1 MKKLLK
7 GANKMPPPGKGK
19 ETCGRTKGRGGGGGE
34 RREDNFW
41 PIAHY
46 YVSKIFLFTVG
57 NKDQSQVT
65 DSVISDQSHT
75 KVLQHDYLS

>member
-7 GANKMPPPGKGK
+7 GANKFTPPLNEK
-19 ETCGRTKGRGGGGGE
+19 EPAGAQRGGGGRE
-34 RREDNFW
+34 RRGDNYP
-41 PIAHY
+41 PIDY
-46 YVSKIFLFTVG
+46 YVSKIILFTVG
-57 NKDQSQVT
+57 NKVQTQVT